1 MSNSLYETLFLKI
14 HYMTSDLGETINGM
28 QGIQPNTINS
38 ILDTIKKI
46 FSKER
51 LLYLTI
57 GVILL
62 VCIYYYL
69 QLKKSK
75 KEEKN
80 EQDIYLKQ
88 DKNSQYIRD
97 IEDFSESNKMLDIES
112 NQDKLHSFQTPEGFI
127 TIPVDTYN
135 ELQDGYQKAISN
147 ENMDNSSDNYKME
160 NNLSVSDQD
169 EDIVDKSLEHSNN
182 SKQSSEEDSRVKEQD
197 LTNTEI
203 QSIQHQLNSFK

>member
-160 NNLSVSDQD
+160 NNLSV
-169 EDIVDKSLEHSNN
+169 
-182 SKQSSEEDSRVKEQD
+182 
-197 LTNTEI
+197 
-203 QSIQHQLNSFK
+203 